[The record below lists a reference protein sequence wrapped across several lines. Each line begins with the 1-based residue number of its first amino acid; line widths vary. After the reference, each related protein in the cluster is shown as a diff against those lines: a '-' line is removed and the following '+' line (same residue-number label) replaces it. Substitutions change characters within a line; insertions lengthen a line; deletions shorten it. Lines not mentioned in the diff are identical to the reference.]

1 MQCNVLSPASPF
13 IQDAENVNAATWEDH
28 SASTVH
34 YRDSGSQIVSDK
46 YNFMQTSKCFS
57 DSCGTP
63 DLVGTAWLKQ
73 LLKIPTKISI
83 CYNNK
88 KNLAREALNFCA
100 YFRLNLDPGARL
112 TYGSQ

>member
-1 MQCNVLSPASPF
+1 MIRNHLSPLCYCLDDAAGEYSMQCNVLSPASPF

-63 DLVGTAWLKQ
+63 DLVGTAWLK
-73 LLKIPTKISI
+73 
-83 CYNNK
+83 
-88 KNLAREALNFCA
+88 
-100 YFRLNLDPGARL
+100 
-112 TYGSQ
+112 